1 MHAVGAIL
9 ASAAIIVSGLDFS
22 GIRLDGPGTPSPAG
36 GEVDLSG
43 INLEDPATA
52 SPVAPGLDW
61 SGISLEDPSPTTVA
75 TELDWSSVSLESPAS
90 WADEKPSEQ
99 DTTKAEGMPTS
110 EQNSTSCSQYPAALV
125 GALLAVVLVGLLASI
140 AQIWLLKKLLSRI
153 PPREA
158 VDLEQGN

>member
-1 MHAVGAIL
+1 MVARTALCSNLLTWSTDSVIILAHIMHAVGAIL
-9 ASAAIIVSGLDFS
+9 ASATIMVSGLDLS

-43 INLEDPATA
+43 ISLEDPATA

-99 DTTKAEGMPTS
+99 D
-110 EQNSTSCSQYPAALV
+110 
-125 GALLAVVLVGLLASI
+125 
-140 AQIWLLKKLLSRI
+140 
-153 PPREA
+153 
-158 VDLEQGN
+158 